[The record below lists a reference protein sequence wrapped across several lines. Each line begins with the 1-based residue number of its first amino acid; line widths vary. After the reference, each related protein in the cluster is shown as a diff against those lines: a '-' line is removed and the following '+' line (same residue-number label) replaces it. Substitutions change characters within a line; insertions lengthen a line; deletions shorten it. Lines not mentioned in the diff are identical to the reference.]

1 MAGFNTAVT
10 GIKSATT
17 DLDVIGNNIANA
29 STVGFKSSS
38 VQFGDIYTTA
48 VVGAGSSNVTGSGVT
63 VMDIQQ
69 DFSGGTIEF
78 TNNNLDLA
86 INGSGYFVLDDG
98 QGGVTYTRAGNFQ
111 LDADGNIVSS
121 NGKHVQGYGVDE
133 SGNLLPVDDLKVEET
148 ESPPKATEAIELS
161 VNIDSR
167 EDSAELVT
175 PYDKDNADTFTHSA
189 TVPTFDSLGN
199 EQTIKFNY
207 VEQPPHREVQTIDL
221 TTNSGGFAAGDSVE
235 ISGVTV
241 DLNDLFNGTVAEQQ
255 AQIDALIA
263 GDPRIASVSVDTT
276 NENIELTFMASATD
290 VDNVQVNS
298 VSIAAAGS
306 QLSGITS
313 TNLAANEVHTYDL
326 NDSAFDA
333 SGNLVD
339 DTVLTIGG
347 VDIQLTS
354 GMTEQQ
360 VAETITAQQALIVD
374 QNPDVESV
382 TLVNNGSDYQIQIT
396 FDALSGNVGDDSL
409 SVNAGTS
416 NGVDVLNNQQ
426 VVTGDNSFDGVYS
439 VYAYLD
445 GEELLDIG
453 KQVDPGE
460 VGDASG
466 ATEPGPIVM
475 IFDPTSGIL
484 SSVNGDNVVLGGTA
498 PLLTITGA
506 DPANPL
512 TEISLDLSGTTQF
525 ASESSL
531 RASSQDGYTKGD
543 LIGVSF
549 TEEGE
554 MVASFSNNQS
564 QTLGVV
570 AIATFANQDGLN
582 PAGDTEWSA
591 SFASGAALLNP
602 PGTGLNGTLESG
614 ALEQSN
620 VDQST
625 ELVRLIEAQRN
636 YQASSKVLETLN
648 TVTQAILQI

>member
-148 ESPPKATEAIELS
+148 ESPPKATEAIALS

-241 DLNDLFNGTVAEQQ
+241 DLNDLFNGNSAEQQ

-263 GDPRIASVSVDTT
+263 GDPRIAGVRVDAA
-276 NENIELTFMASATD
+276 NEDIQLTFQASATD

-326 NDSAFDA
+326 NNSAFDA
-333 SGNLVD
+333 NGNLVD

-347 VDIQLTS
+347 VDIQLTA

-382 TLVNNGSDYQIQIT
+382 ELINNGSDYQIQIT

-426 VVTGDNSFDGVYS
+426 VITGDNSFDGVYS

-466 ATEPGPIVM
+466 TTEPGPIIM
-475 IFDPTSGIL
+475 TFDPTSGIL

-591 SFASGAALLNP
+591 SFASGSALLNP

-648 TVTQAILQI
+648 TVTQSILQI

>member
-1 MAGFNTAVT
+1 MAGFNTAIT
-10 GIKSATT
+10 GIKAATT
-17 DLDVIGNNIANA
+17 SLDVIGNNIANA
-29 STVGFKSSS
+29 STVGYKSSS

-86 INGSGYFVLDDG
+86 IDGSGYFVLDDG
-98 QGGVTYTRAGNFQ
+98 QGGVTYTRAGNFG
-111 LDADGNIVSS
+111 LDSDGNIVSS
-121 NGKHVQGYGVDE
+121 NGKNVQGYGVDS
-133 SGNLLPVDDLKVEET
+133 SGNLLPVDDLKVSET
-148 ESPPKATEAIELS
+148 ESPPKATEAIGLA

-167 EDSAELVT
+167 EDASKLVT

-199 EQTIKFNY
+199 AQTIKVNY
-207 VEQPPHREVQTIDL
+207 VEQPPHREVQTLDL
-221 TTNSGGFAAGDSVE
+221 TTNTGGFAAGDSAE

-241 DLNDLFNGTVAEQQ
+241 DLNDLFNGTVAERD
-255 AQIDALIA
+255 AQIDALMA
-263 GDPRIASVSVDTT
+263 GDPRIASVSVDGTT
-276 NENIELTFMASATD
+276 EDIQITFKASATD
-290 VDNVQVNS
+290 VDNVQVGS
-298 VSIAAAGS
+298 VSIAAAGG
-306 QLSGITS
+306 QFSGISS

-326 NDSAFDA
+326 NNGAFDA
-333 SGNLVD
+333 TGVLVD
-339 DTVLTIGG
+339 DTTLSIGG
-347 VDIQLTS
+347 VDVQLTA

-360 VAETITAQQALIVD
+360 VAETVTAQQAQILD
-374 QNPDVESV
+374 QNPNVESV
-382 TLVNNGSDYQIQIT
+382 ELVNNGSDYQIKIT
-396 FDALSGNVGDDSL
+396 YDALAGNVKDDALSVS
-409 SVNAGTS
+409 AGTS
-416 NGVDVLNNQQ
+416 NGVPVMNNQQ
-426 VVTGDNSFDGVYS
+426 IVTGDNSFDGVYS

-466 ATEPGPIVM
+466 ATEPGKIIM
-475 IFDPTSGIL
+475 TFAPTSGLL
-484 SSVNGDNVVLGGTA
+484 SSVNGDNVVPGGTA
-498 PLLTITGA
+498 PELTIKGA
-506 DPANPL
+506 DPANEL
-512 TEISLDLSGTTQF
+512 TEISLNLSGTTQF
-525 ASESSL
+525 ASASSL
-531 RASSQDGYTKGD
+531 RSSSQDGYTKGD
-543 LIGVSF
+543 LVGVSF
-549 TEEGE
+549 SETGE

-570 AIATFANQDGLN
+570 AIATFSNQDGLN
-582 PAGDTEWSA
+582 PSGDTEWSA
-591 SFASGAALLNP
+591 SFASGQALLNP
-602 PGTGLNGTLESG
+602 PGTGLNGSLQSG

-648 TVTQAILQI
+648 TVTQSILQI

>member
-69 DFSGGTIEF
+69 DFSSGTIEF

-241 DLNDLFNGTVAEQQ
+241 DLNDLFNGTTAEQQ

-263 GDPRIASVSVDTT
+263 GDPRIASVSIDTT
-276 NENIELTFMASATD
+276 NEDIELTFMASATD
-290 VDNVQVNS
+290 VDNLQVGS
-298 VSIAAAGS
+298 VSIAAPGS

-326 NDSAFDA
+326 NDSAFDG

-347 VDIQLTS
+347 VDVQLTA

-382 TLVNNGSDYQIQIT
+382 ALINNGSDYQIQIT

-466 ATEPGPIVM
+466 ATEPGPITM
-475 IFDPTSGIL
+475 TFDPTSGIL
-484 SSVNGDNVVLGGTA
+484 SSVNGENVVLGGTA

-582 PAGDTEWSA
+582 PSGDTEWSA

-648 TVTQAILQI
+648 SVTQAILQI

>member
-241 DLNDLFNGTVAEQQ
+241 DLNDLFNGTTTEQQ

-263 GDPRIASVSVDTT
+263 GDPRIASVSVDAA

-290 VDNVQVNS
+290 VDNVQVGS
-298 VSIAAAGS
+298 LSIAAAGS

-339 DTVLTIGG
+339 DTVLSIGG
-347 VDIQLTS
+347 VDIQLTA

-466 ATEPGPIVM
+466 ATEPGPIIM
-475 IFDPTSGIL
+475 TFDPTSGIL

-549 TEEGE
+549 TEDGE